1 MSSARDFKLPLERS
15 AARLGVFLA
24 AFMLW
29 SVVLCAQNKAA
40 LQAQRD
46 ALEKKLATTE
56 RLLSEAA
63 SNKNDALVSLRLI
76 DERMGLREQL
86 INHHRTEIRSI
97 ERSMTNTDSEIRT
110 LQGHIGAM
118 KDEYSRMIE
127 SAYRISLAQ
136 NPWLYLFSADDFA
149 QAALRFQLLQS
160 YSTLRKEQV
169 FDIERSQQ
177 KLRSN
182 QLSLEQE
189 RESLQEVLVD
199 IKNERDRLKDDRAT
213 RASLVSRLRGEEA
226 RLRKQV
232 KKAQAEQQRLNEA
245 IRRIIEEE
253 LAAERASSKG
263 EFALTPEGKMV
274 SAEFER
280 NKNSLRWPVLRGIV
294 TAKFGRQPHPTIP
307 GITIENNG
315 IDIATDAGSSVV
327 AVFSGTVSSLF
338 TIPGA
343 GQTLI
348 LSHGAFRTV
357 YSNLKGVEVTKG
369 DTVEAGERIG
379 QVQASAIR
387 SALHF
392 EVWAIQGA
400 VQKPQ
405 NPTVWLVKN

>member
-1 MSSARDFKLPLERS
+1 MSVAPVFKSYALLLALSCSA
-15 AARLGVFLA
+15 
-24 AFMLW
+24 
-29 SVVLCAQNKAA
+29 
-40 LQAQRD
+40 
-46 ALEKKLATTE
+46 LATWSQDKASLQRQREEINAQIATAE
-56 RLLSEAA
+56 RLLQDA
-63 SNKNDALVSLRLI
+63 SSNRNDAVGSLRLI
-76 DERMGLREQL
+76 EERVILREKL
-86 INHHRTEIRSI
+86 VRHHQSEIDAT
-97 ERSMTNTDSEIRT
+97 ERSMRSTDGGIRA

-127 SAYRISLAQ
+127 SAYRISLSQ

-160 YSTLRKEQV
+160 YTTLRKEQV

-199 IKNERDRLKDDRAT
+199 IKTERDRLKVDRAT
-213 RASLVSRLRGEEA
+213 RAALVSRLRGEES

-369 DTVEAGERIG
+369 DTIEAGERIG
-379 QVQASAIR
+379 KVQASAIR

-405 NPTVWLVKN
+405 NPTTWLVKN